1 MHLLASVALVA
12 GTLLG
17 TRYFGVRVVA
27 PLACLPMLVTFV
39 APLQWVLLSGLAPAP
54 LIGLLAAIQLDR
66 GQRYGEAL
74 LAASAPGAM
83 LAVFLLF
90 GLRADSWEQGDFV
103 ASVVASL
110 EQVAADAQLPDAEQ
124 LERLVELTVKLL
136 PGMAYLSLLLVAVL
150 GYRLAQ
156 AVGDRIGQP
165 VPQAPAMRTWRLW
178 EPLIW
183 VLIASFAGILLGG
196 GLLHDLAINL
206 AMVLGLLYA
215 VQGLA
220 LVRHVLWRLGVQR
233 FLEVLVYALLAF
245 TSGLSLMILA
255 VVGLGDTW
263 FDWRRIGHRKDE
275 PPSGNEQQPGD
286 GRADQEIDT

>member
-1 MHLLASVALVA
+1 MLASIALVA

-17 TRYFGVRVVA
+17 TRRFGIRTVA
-27 PLACLPMLVTFV
+27 PLACLPMLVTIV

-54 LIGLLAAIQLDR
+54 LIGLLAAIQIDR
-66 GQRYGEAL
+66 GQRYGQML
-74 LAASAPGAM
+74 LAASAPGVM

-90 GLRADSWEQGDFV
+90 GMRADSWEQGDFV
-103 ASVVASL
+103 AGVVASL
-110 EQVAADAQLPDAEQ
+110 EQVAADAQLPDADQ
-124 LERLVELTVKLL
+124 LERLVELTLKLL

-150 GYRLAQ
+150 GYRVAQ
-156 AVGDRIGQP
+156 GVGERIGQP
-165 VPQAPAMRTWRLW
+165 VPQAPPMRTWRIW

-183 VLIASFAGILLGG
+183 VLIATFAGLLLGD
-196 GLLHDLAINL
+196 GLMRDLAINV

-220 LVRHVLWRLGVQR
+220 LVRHLMWRLGVQR

-245 TSGLSLMILA
+245 TSGLSLMFLA
-255 VVGLGDTW
+255 LLGLGDTW

-275 PPSGNEQQPGD
+275 PPPGTDEQPGD
-286 GRADQEIDT
+286 GRTDQEIDT